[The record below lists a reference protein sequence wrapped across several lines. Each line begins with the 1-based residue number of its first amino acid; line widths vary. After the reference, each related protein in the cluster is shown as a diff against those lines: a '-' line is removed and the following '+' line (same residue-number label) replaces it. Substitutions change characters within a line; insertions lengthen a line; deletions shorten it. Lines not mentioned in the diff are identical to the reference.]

1 MTQTGTGWP
10 RGRTYWVLGSV
21 VLFIVGILFGLVW
34 QNVWLGLILAA
45 AVSVGWLIAYES
57 SRGRNVGVNDE
68 DNGIQL

>member
-10 RGRTYWVLGSV
+10 RGRTYWVLGS
-21 VLFIVGILFGLVW
+21 LLLLGLGILFGLVW
-34 QNVWLGLILAA
+34 QNVWLGLVIAA

-57 SRGRNVGVNDE
+57 SRGRNVGVNDP

>member
-21 VLFIVGILFGLVW
+21 LLFALGILFGLVW
-34 QNVWLGLILAA
+34 QNVWLGVVIAA

-57 SRGRNVGVNDE
+57 SRGRNVGVTDE

>member
-21 VLFIVGILFGLVW
+21 VLFIVGIVFGLVW

>member
-21 VLFIVGILFGLVW
+21 VLFIVGVLFGLVW

>member
-45 AVSVGWLIAYES
+45 AASVGWLIAYES